1 MAALV
6 YIRFVPRNL
15 RRLIIA
21 LGCSALI
28 AGAIALPLAAGGE
41 DSTGNAAE
49 TQYGEGEG
57 CTPGYWKN
65 HTGTTVWGTNY
76 SPTGSYFDE
85 VFGVGPHITL
95 LQALETGG
103 GGLNALDRH
112 AVSALLNADSSNVGY
127 EFDVNEVIAL
137 VQQAYGSGDPEQ
149 IKDELESFTDAN
161 PNIVCPINAQG
172 EVTGSD

>member
-1 MAALV
+1 
-6 YIRFVPRNL
+6 VPSNL

-21 LGCSALI
+21 LGCTALI
-28 AGAIALPLAAGGE
+28 AAAIALPLAAGGE

-57 CTPGYWKN
+57 CTPGYWKK
-65 HTGTTVWGTNY
+65 HTGTAVWGTTY

-103 GGLNALDRH
+103 GGFNALGRH
-112 AVSALLNADSSNVGY
+112 AVAALLNADNSSIGY
-127 EFDVNEVIAL
+127 EFDIEEIIAL
-137 VQQAYGSGDPEQ
+137 VNQAYSSGEPEQ
-149 IKDELESFTDAN
+149 IKDEFESFTDAN
-161 PNIVCPINAQG
+161 ASIVCPINANG
-172 EVTGSD
+172 EVTG